1 MITPVDSNIAKE
13 SLANRDVLN
22 LSHIKVVNDKV
33 LVTVPVIRVPDD
45 STEEGTD
52 VVFKEFTFNIFE
64 MKNALMKIITK
75 EV

>member
-33 LVTVPVIRVPDD
+33 LVSVPVIRVPDG

>member
-1 MITPVDSNIAKE
+1 MITPIDSSIAKE

-33 LVTVPVIRVPDD
+33 LVSVPVIRVPDG

-52 VVFKEFTFNIFE
+52 VVFKEYTFNIFE